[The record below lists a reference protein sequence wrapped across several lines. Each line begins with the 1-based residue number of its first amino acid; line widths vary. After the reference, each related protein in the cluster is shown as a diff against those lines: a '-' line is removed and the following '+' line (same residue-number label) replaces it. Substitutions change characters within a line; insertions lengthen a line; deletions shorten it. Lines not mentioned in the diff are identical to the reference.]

1 MLSYRFTQEELEDVP
16 AEPLNPADFAAA
28 EAVDGSKPAH
38 SEGEEDKMWNAGMF
52 EGDIADFDPSVGKN
66 AIRGDH
72 FKWPQSTVPYEISRV
87 FNERERSIIA
97 QGMQEYKDRTC
108 IRFVPRTS
116 EKGYIFI
123 TKAGGCWSMVGRTG
137 RKQTV
142 SLDNGCV
149 YTGTVVHEF
158 MHALGFYHEQSR
170 TDRDEYV
177 TINWNNII
185 SGMEHNFKS
194 YGQDEINHLGAKY
207 DVCSVMH
214 YPDWAFAKVKRFS
227 QKYTIP
233 SSCSEQQ
240 CEDDRTEAK
249 WPVYDRRSKRVF

>member
-1 MLSYRFTQEELEDVP
+1 
-16 AEPLNPADFAAA
+16 
-28 EAVDGSKPAH
+28 
-38 SEGEEDKMWNAGMF
+38 
-52 EGDIADFDPSVGKN
+52 
-66 AIRGDH
+66 
-72 FKWPQSTVPYEISRV
+72 
-87 FNERERSIIA
+87 
-97 QGMQEYKDRTC
+97 
-108 IRFVPRTS
+108 
-116 EKGYIFI
+116 
-123 TKAGGCWSMVGRTG
+123 MVGRTG